1 MYTVLGRVPQIEI
14 QHVLFTISE
23 DFFVCVCV
31 LFVFVCVVTRMDI
44 NVKILNKIVWGTK
57 TDIALLVKSIS
68 LCGEVQVVVKITN
81 ADTYQTTG
89 ESITVTTVNM
99 VNCTTIKNLS
109 FFL

>member
-1 MYTVLGRVPQIEI
+1 
-14 QHVLFTISE
+14 
-23 DFFVCVCV
+23 
-31 LFVFVCVVTRMDI
+31 MDI

-89 ESITVTTVNM
+89 ESITVTTVN
-99 VNCTTIKNLS
+99 CTTIKDH
-109 FFL
+109 FFFVKSTLYLNFYMQFGTSGCTEPI